1 MMRTIS
7 VCLSLT
13 LWAMAPIALPA
24 QTYTTLYNFCAQ
36 SGCLDGSYPYGTPL
50 QSIEGDLYGATFTGG
65 SGSFGTIYKITPGG
79 AFTSVYDFCNTEGV
93 CPQSIEPY
101 APLIQSADGTFY
113 GTTGGVTPPAFGT
126 AGAIFEMKDG
136 QVTTLYTFCAQSG
149 CADGANPSGGLVR
162 AGSGDLYGTT
172 LYGGECGYEFYCGT
186 VFKLTPSGTLTTLY
200 EFCKNGGT
208 TCPDGRYP
216 VYGLVQT
223 ANGDLYGETAQGG
236 GTGHGTLFKITPGGT
251 LTTVYSFCSQAGCP
265 DGYGPQGLTLGA
277 SGDLWGMLEY
287 GGAVCND
294 INGLGTIFKLT
305 ASGQFKTV
313 YTFCLE
319 GGDSFAPLTLGSDGN
334 FYGTTAEGGPLG
346 LGTIFRLTPGGALT
360 TLYSAGVTTL
370 MQDTSGDFYGTTG
383 GGGSNCLPGGCGTIF
398 RLSVGLGPFVKTLPV
413 AGKAGAAVKILGTDL
428 TGASSVTF
436 GGVPA
441 AFTVKS
447 AVLITAAV
455 PAGAT
460 SGAVQVVTPGGTLSS
475 NTVFTVT
482 P

>member
-1 MMRTIS
+1 
-7 VCLSLT
+7 
-13 LWAMAPIALPA
+13 
-24 QTYTTLYNFCAQ
+24 
-36 SGCLDGSYPYGTPL
+36 
-50 QSIEGDLYGATFTGG
+50 
-65 SGSFGTIYKITPGG
+65 
-79 AFTSVYDFCNTEGV
+79 
-93 CPQSIEPY
+93 
-101 APLIQSADGTFY
+101 
-113 GTTGGVTPPAFGT
+113 
-126 AGAIFEMKDG
+126 
-136 QVTTLYTFCAQSG
+136 
-149 CADGANPSGGLVR
+149 
-162 AGSGDLYGTT
+162 
-172 LYGGECGYEFYCGT
+172 
-186 VFKLTPSGTLTTLY
+186 
-200 EFCKNGGT
+200 
-208 TCPDGRYP
+208 
-216 VYGLVQT
+216 
-223 ANGDLYGETAQGG
+223 
-236 GTGHGTLFKITPGGT
+236 
-251 LTTVYSFCSQAGCP
+251 
-265 DGYGPQGLTLGA
+265 
-277 SGDLWGMLEY
+277 
-287 GGAVCND
+287 
-294 INGLGTIFKLT
+294 
-305 ASGQFKTV
+305 
-313 YTFCLE
+313 
-319 GGDSFAPLTLGSDGN
+319 LGSDGN